1 MSPFFV
7 PEQAQECPVAA
18 HKLKAVLTNSWLTEP
33 WPATPSENAYWLL
46 EKVAVIFLSPFIE
59 IVNGFVL
66 PVASPVHPV
75 KVNPSAGEAVTETLV
90 FSLKVPPEVLT
101 LPPSEAATAR
111 VNLVRIGVG
120 TTASGIGLSL
130 EQANRIK
137 KQIGLVFP

>member
-1 MSPFFV
+1 M
-7 PEQAQECPVAA
+7 
-18 HKLKAVLTNSWLTEP
+18 
-33 WPATPSENAYWLL
+33 
-46 EKVAVIFLSPFIE
+46 
-59 IVNGFVL
+59 
-66 PVASPVHPV
+66 
-75 KVNPSAGEAVTETLV
+75 

-111 VNLVRIGVG
+111 VNFVTLVSGVV